1 MMLLIQRLKNRETL
15 QMMKKLLLGALG
27 LLVLSSCADTDRAD
41 HTELYQEIKSADK
54 MVFASMAITKTAKME
69 SSEWYKIGKR
79 IAVYSYDS
87 YMRAYVD
94 LSELQMEDIVFDEK
108 AKTVKVTLP
117 PVKTEIAGR
126 DMQMRKEY
134 ENIGLLRSD
143 LDSKERAEM
152 KEKANASFKKEVE
165 ENPMF
170 RRQLTDAAKRKARL
184 YFETLFEANG
194 YTASIDF
201 KPSNF

>member
-1 MMLLIQRLKNRETL
+1 MGIRNLLVTASAIV
-15 QMMKKLLLGALG
+15 LLG
-27 LLVLSSCADTDRAD
+27 SCAKTDNTA
-41 HTELYQEIKSADK
+41 LYQDIKSADK
-54 MVFASMAITKTAKME
+54 MVFASMAITKTAKLE
-69 SSEWYKIGKR
+69 SSDWYTIGKR

-94 LSELQMEDIVFDEK
+94 LSALQMDDLVFDED

-117 PVKTEIAGR
+117 PVMTEITGR
-126 DMQMRKEY
+126 DMEMRKEY
-134 ENIGLLRSD
+134 ENIGLLRAE

-152 KEKANASFKKEVE
+152 KEKANASFKAEVE
-165 ENPMF
+165 DNPAF
-170 RRQLTDAAKRKARL
+170 RQLLTETAKRKARK

-201 KPSNF
+201 KPSND